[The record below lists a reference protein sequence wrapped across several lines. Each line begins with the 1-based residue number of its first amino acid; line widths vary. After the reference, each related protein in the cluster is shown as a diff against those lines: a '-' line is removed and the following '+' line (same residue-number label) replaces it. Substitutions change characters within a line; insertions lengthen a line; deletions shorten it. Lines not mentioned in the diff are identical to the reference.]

1 MMVGAAPEGAAPED
15 ATPAGRAGVRTHESM
30 KMVEPAMA
38 PEMAP
43 GFDES
48 RMQRPAT
55 ISMAFSAVDV
65 RSTGGEI
72 GASFDTGAMN
82 ALLTE
87 LQSTANNSGGDRG
100 DRVIFLPDFVICD
113 MTLTTLLGLC

>member
-1 MMVGAAPEGAAPED
+1 
-15 ATPAGRAGVRTHESM
+15 
-30 KMVEPAMA
+30 
-38 PEMAP
+38 
-43 GFDES
+43 
-48 RMQRPAT
+48 
-55 ISMAFSAVDV
+55 MAFSAVDV

-72 GASFDTGAMN
+72 GASLDTGAMN